1 MEQNLPKIEEKKNT
15 NQKDILRLA
24 LVGFAIAFIV
34 GGLYLYLSSSR
45 ISIEN
50 CFIEAPIITLSPKA
64 GGTLEKVYVQEGDM
78 VQENQVVAQVGPE
91 LVKTT
96 DAGIIVKADDSI
108 GNYFAPGAPVVSMIK
123 PTDLEVVAQVDEDK
137 GLTDIQVGQTA
148 FFTVDAFGAKQ
159 FQGIVDEVA
168 PASRAS
174 DVVFNISTQRQVKQF
189 NVKIRFDVSQYP
201 ELKNGMS
208 AKVWVFKK

>member
-15 NQKDILRLA
+15 KQKDILRLA
-24 LVGFAIAFIV
+24 IVGFAIALIV

-45 ISIEN
+45 IYAEN
-50 CFIEAPIITLSPKA
+50 CFIEAPIISLSSKS
-64 GGTLEKVYVQEGDM
+64 GGALEKIYVQEGDT
-78 VQENQVVAQVGPE
+78 VSENQVVAEVGSE
-91 LVKTT
+91 LIKAT
-96 DAGIIVKADDSI
+96 DAGQIIKADNSI
-108 GNYFAPGAPVVSMIK
+108 GNYFAPGVPVISMIK

-148 FFTVDAFGAKQ
+148 FFSVDAYSTKQ
-159 FQGIVDEVA
+159 YQGIVDEVA

-174 DVVFNISTQRQVKQF
+174 DVVFNISSQRQVKQF
-189 NVKIRFDVSQYP
+189 NVKIRFDSSRYP

-208 AKVWVFKK
+208 AKAWIFKK